1 MKKKIVVLGSTGSI
15 GTSCLD
21 VIRSFKDK
29 FEVIG
34 LGAGKNIDLLIKQIE
49 EFRPRFV
56 TIINEVLA
64 KELKERLPSSYDIE
78 IKHSKEGY
86 MELASL
92 DEADLIVSAIVGSV
106 GLIPTLS
113 ALNAGK
119 DVALAN
125 KESLVIAGHLVT
137 KAAKKTGAKI
147 LPVDSEHCAIFQC
160 LQGQD
165 KSALKRLILTAS
177 GGPFRDSS
185 LDKFKEI
192 TPDQA
197 IKHPNWKMG
206 RKISVDSAT
215 LMNKGLEIIEARW
228 LFDVDVDKI
237 DVVIHPQSIIHS
249 MVEFVDGSILAQLG
263 ITDMR
268 IPIAYALSW
277 PERLELDLPQL
288 DLVSCS
294 PLTFEAPNFDKFPCL
309 RLAYEAVKIGGS
321 MPCILSASNEV
332 AVEAFLSNRIRFD
345 QIPKVIEEVLSRL
358 EPRSCDNLDEIIN
371 EDARARLMAEMVI
384 QEFYNK

>member
-1 MKKKIVVLGSTGSI
+1 
-15 GTSCLD
+15 
-21 VIRSFKDK
+21 
-29 FEVIG
+29 
-34 LGAGKNIDLLIKQIE
+34 
-49 EFRPRFV
+49 
-56 TIINEVLA
+56 
-64 KELKERLPSSYDIE
+64 
-78 IKHSKEGY
+78 

-294 PLTFEAPNFDKFPCL
+294 PLTFEAPNFEKFPCL

>member
-64 KELKERLPSSYDIE
+64 KELRQRLPSSYDIE

-294 PLTFEAPNFDKFPCL
+294 PLTFEAPNFEKFPCL

>member
-294 PLTFEAPNFDKFPCL
+294 PLTFEAPNFEKFPCL